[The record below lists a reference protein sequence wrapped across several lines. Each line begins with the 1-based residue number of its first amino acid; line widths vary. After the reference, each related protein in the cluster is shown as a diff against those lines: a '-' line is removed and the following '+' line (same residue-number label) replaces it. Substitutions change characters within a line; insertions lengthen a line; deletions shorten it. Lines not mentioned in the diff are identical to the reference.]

1 MIEFFKK
8 VLMIKILI
16 KIIKVNIFLILSIII
31 LIKKNR
37 LIMKNYKQILI
48 DDLEVRNKNNVVLYK
63 CIYF

>member
-1 MIEFFKK
+1 
-8 VLMIKILI
+8 MIKILI

-48 DDLEVRNKNNVVLYK
+48 DDLEVRNKNNIVLYK